1 MKNEN
6 SSRLEGKTPKA
17 SQNESFGRTMKKSAG
32 KKIALTIYLL
42 GFAGALLFTI
52 LLIREG
58 AHDVVRA
65 VAATGWW
72 LAVIPAFHLLPLFLD
87 SFEWWLL
94 FPAES
99 RRTLSLYLEL
109 PCPPNQGRFN
119 DMFALEF
126 SHTFA

>member
-6 SSRLEGKTPKA
+6 SSRLECKTPKA

-42 GFAGALLFTI
+42 GFAGALLFII

-72 LAVIPAFHLLPLFLD
+72 LDQRPFRLCGRTQPHLGAN
-87 SFEWWLL
+87 EKN
-94 FPAES
+94 ES
-99 RRTLSLYLEL
+99 DAGSRTAILGE
-109 PCPPNQGRFN
+109 
-119 DMFALEF
+119 
-126 SHTFA
+126 

>member
-1 MKNEN
+1 
-6 SSRLEGKTPKA
+6 
-17 SQNESFGRTMKKSAG
+17 MKKSAG

-94 FPAES
+94 FPSES

>member
-32 KKIALTIYLL
+32 KKIGLTIYLL

-72 LAVIPAFHLLPLFLD
+72 LAVIPARAFQNRQLCD
-87 SFEWWLL
+87 GAAI
-94 FPAES
+94 PAS
-99 RRTLSLYLEL
+99 DLV
-109 PCPPNQGRFN
+109 
-119 DMFALEF
+119 
-126 SHTFA
+126 H